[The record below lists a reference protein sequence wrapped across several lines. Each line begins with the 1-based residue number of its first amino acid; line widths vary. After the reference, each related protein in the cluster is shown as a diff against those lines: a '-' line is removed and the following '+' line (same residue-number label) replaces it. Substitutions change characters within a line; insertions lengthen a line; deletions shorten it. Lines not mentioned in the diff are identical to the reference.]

1 MGEPTTYQFL
11 FLLLFLILQPQQNHK
26 GSWWWC
32 QCATI
37 VPKQFV
43 AEEGQEVWNQ
53 IGDWKPAAACSAEA
67 ADELAENESKL
78 AHRERE
84 REREREI
91 ERITKFEISDC
102 NSQIILIQVTRFGS
116 LLNCNIILLR
126 KNEGD
131 NIQSEVLCTF

>member
-1 MGEPTTYQFL
+1 
-11 FLLLFLILQPQQNHK
+11 
-26 GSWWWC
+26 
-32 QCATI
+32 
-37 VPKQFV
+37 
-43 AEEGQEVWNQ
+43 
-53 IGDWKPAAACSAEA
+53 
-67 ADELAENESKL
+67 L